1 VNWFSALFAGAE
13 RKSGGAGRPWAAAA
27 LAGTE
32 PPQSYT
38 GQVRAAL
45 HNPVALRAVRLVA
58 QGLASVTLDTGEP
71 DHPAIRLLSAALLEG
86 IATDLLL
93 AGNAYVQTGL
103 DLGGRAAELWLLRP
117 ERMRLETDAN
127 GWPAAWL
134 YQAGGRVQ
142 RLAVEGDAGA
152 PGILHLKSL
161 NPLDDHLGMGALPA
175 ASAPVAL
182 LQLAGRW
189 NRALIANA
197 ARPSGA
203 LVLDGEGGS
212 LNGEQFERL
221 AAEIEAGFQGAAN
234 AGRPM
239 LLEGGLRWQS
249 LSMTPAEMDF
259 QKAREAAARDV
270 ALAFGVPPMLLGLPG
285 DSTHANYAEANVA
298 LWRLTI
304 LPLLR
309 SILDGLSRHLSMWW
323 PGLDLQPDLDLVP
336 ALWADRERLWRHVGD
351 ASFLSEDE
359 KREIL
364 GWARRDCG
372 QEEG

>member
-1 VNWFSALFAGAE
+1 MNWIQQFFAGAE
-13 RKSGGAGRPWAAAA
+13 RKSALATRPWAVEQ
-27 LAGTE
+27 AGGA
-32 PPQSYT
+32 PQSYA

-45 HNPVALRAVRLVA
+45 RNPVALRSIRLVA
-58 QGLASVTLDTGEP
+58 QGLGSVTLEAGEP
-71 DHPAIRLLSAALLEG
+71 DHPALRLLSAGLLEG

-93 AGNAYVQTGL
+93 AGNAYVQTGV
-103 DLGGRAAELWLLRP
+103 DLSGRAAELWLLRP
-117 ERMRLETDAN
+117 ERVRLETDAN
-127 GWPAAWL
+127 GWPASWIH
-134 YQAGGRVQ
+134 QVGGRVQ
-142 RLAVEGDAGA
+142 RLPVDGDAAA
-152 PGILHLKSL
+152 PGLLHLKSF
-161 NPLDDHLGMGALPA
+161 NPLDDHLGTGALLA
-175 ASAPVAL
+175 ATDSVAL
-182 LQLAGRW
+182 LQEAGRW

-203 LVLDGEGGS
+203 LVMGGDDGPLS
-212 LNGEQFERL
+212 PEQFERL
-221 AAEIEAGFQGAAN
+221 AREIETGFQGAMN

-259 QKAREAAARDV
+259 QRAREAAARDV

-304 LPLLR
+304 LPLLAR
-309 SILDGLSRHLSMWW
+309 ILDGLSRHLAAWW
-323 PGLDLQPDLDLVP
+323 PDLRLEPDLDLVP
-336 ALWADRERLWRHVGD
+336 ALWSDRERLWRHVGD

-364 GWARRDCG
+364 GWARRDQG
-372 QEEG
+372 KGDE